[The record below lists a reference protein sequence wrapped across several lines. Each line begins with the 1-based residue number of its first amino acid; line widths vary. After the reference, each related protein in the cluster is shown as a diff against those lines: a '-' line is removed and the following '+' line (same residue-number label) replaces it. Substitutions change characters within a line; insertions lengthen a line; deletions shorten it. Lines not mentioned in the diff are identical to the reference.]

1 MRSVLFILILACG
14 SAIAYGQTRGGSM
27 TRYIK
32 VPAGYLMVLRQ
43 GDSILT
49 ELEKL
54 VETEKIPSANF
65 TGMGFV
71 NITFGFFD
79 FKTKTYNP
87 KDFNGVE
94 LASMH
99 GTLAWQKGEVSIHA
113 HGVVTDKKFQ
123 AFGGHIL
130 KGAVS
135 TGSVEILVTTHDR
148 TLERKF
154 EEDLGANVLSLDA
167 P

>member
-1 MRSVLFILILACG
+1 MRSVLFIFMLVC
-14 SAIAYGQTRGGSM
+14 SSVIAYGQPGGGSM
-27 TRYIK
+27 KRYIK

-43 GDSILT
+43 GDSILV

-54 VETEKIPSANF
+54 AETEKIPSANF

-79 FKTKTYNP
+79 FKTKKYNP

-99 GTLAWQKGEVSIHA
+99 GTLAWQKGKVSIHA
-113 HGVVTDKKFQ
+113 HGVVTDKNFQ

-135 TGSVEILVTTHDR
+135 TGSVEILVTVHDR
-148 TLERKF
+148 ALERRF
-154 EEDLGANVLSLDA
+154 EEGLGANVLSLDV

>member
-1 MRSVLFILILACG
+1 MLACG
-14 SAIAYGQTRGGSM
+14 STMAYGQSAGGSM
-27 TRYIK
+27 KRYIK

-43 GDSILT
+43 GDSILA

-54 VETEKIPSANF
+54 VEMEKIPSANF

-71 NITFGFFD
+71 NMTFGFFD
-79 FKTKTYNP
+79 FKTKKYSP

-99 GTLAWQKGEVSIHA
+99 GTLAWQKGKVSIHA
-113 HGVVTDKKFQ
+113 HGVVTDKNFQ

-130 KGAVS
+130 KGAVG
-135 TGSVEILVTTHDR
+135 TGSVEILVTVHDHA
-148 TLERKF
+148 LERKF
-154 EEDLGANVLSLDA
+154 EEGLGANVLSLDV